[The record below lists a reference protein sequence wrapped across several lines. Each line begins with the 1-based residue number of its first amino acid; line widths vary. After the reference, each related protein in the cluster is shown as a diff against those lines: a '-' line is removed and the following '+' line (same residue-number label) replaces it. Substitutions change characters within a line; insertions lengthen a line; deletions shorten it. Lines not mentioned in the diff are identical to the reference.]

1 MSQEI
6 TLVLGDVL
14 RIERRYLVDGVVT
27 KVTDEGRFAG
37 VQSVGTSEHLVL
49 EDDAKAE
56 VRLFPLTAISEITL
70 VQALP
75 RQAKPA
81 AGPAPGAWDPG
92 VA

>member
-14 RIERRYLVDGVVT
+14 RIERRYLVDGVVQ
-27 KVTDEGRFAG
+27 KVTDEGRFGG
-37 VQSVGTSEHLVL
+37 VHHVGSAEHLVL
-49 EDDAKAE
+49 EDDQKSE

-75 RQAKPA
+75 RAPKPA
-81 AGPAPGAWDPG
+81 AAPEGAWDPG

>member
-14 RIERRYLVDGVVT
+14 RIERRYLVDGVVQR
-27 KVTDEGRFAG
+27 VTDEGRFAG
-37 VQSVGTSEHLVL
+37 VQHVGTAEHLVL

-70 VQALP
+70 VKALP
-75 RQAKPA
+75 RASPIPVQN
-81 AGPAPGAWDPG
+81 PGSWDPG
-92 VA
+92 IA